1 MQEIFLQL
9 LSNLDNFIF
18 LTNMSKAIIYNEEA
32 RKSLKEGVDTIA
44 DAVKVTLGQKGR
56 NVAIAK
62 SFGSQVVTKDG
73 VTVAKEIEER
83 DPFKNVGVEM
93 IKEAANRVNELAGD
107 GTTTVTVLA
116 QAIANVGF
124 KNVAAGANPIS
135 LKRGLDKG
143 TEIILEELSKKAKKI
158 TTKEEISQVAT
169 ISTNNDKDLGDMIAG
184 VFDKVG
190 KDGVIT
196 VEEAK
201 GFKDEVE
208 YTEGM
213 EFDNGYVSAY
223 FVNNAET
230 LETVMENPY
239 IFITDKKLSNL
250 QDIQAIAEKV
260 LGAADRPMVII
271 ADDIENQALATLVV
285 NKLRGTLDVVAIK
298 APGFG
303 DRKKE
308 MLKDLSVL
316 TGAEYISEELGKTL
330 DKVELTDLGS
340 AKRVV
345 VTKEK
350 TIIVEGKG
358 AKNSISERVK
368 EIKTQIEKTSSEYD
382 KEKLQE
388 RLAKL
393 DGGVAVIKVGAA
405 SEVEAKEKK
414 MRIEDAI
421 NATRAAIE
429 EGVVAGGGLALHNS
443 KKSLEKVKLED
454 SDEQLGIDILKS
466 VLSEPLKQIAENAG
480 ADGAVVASECKGN
493 VGFNAKTGEFVDLI
507 EAGIIDP
514 VKVTRLVLTNAV
526 SVASMLVTTE
536 AVVAEIP
543 DEKEHSHANEMG
555 GMPGMM

>member
-1 MQEIFLQL
+1 
-9 LSNLDNFIF
+9 
-18 LTNMSKAIIYNEEA
+18 MSKAIIYNEDA
-32 RKSLKEGVDTIA
+32 RKSLKDGVDTIA
-44 DAVKVTLGQKGR
+44 NAVKVTLGPKGR
-56 NVAIAK
+56 NIAIAK
-62 SFGSQVVTKDG
+62 SFGSQLVTKDG
-73 VTVAKEIEER
+73 VTVAKEIEDK

-93 IKEAANRVNELAGD
+93 IKEASNRVNELAGD

-116 QAIANVGF
+116 QAIATAGF

-143 TEIILEELSKKAKKI
+143 VDVVLEELSKKSKKI
-158 TTKEEISQVAT
+158 STKEEISQVAT
-169 ISTNNDKDLGDMIAG
+169 ISTNNDKELGDMIGG

-190 KDGVIT
+190 RDGVIT

-213 EFDNGYVSAY
+213 EFDNGYVSPY

-285 NKLRGTLDVVAIK
+285 NKLRGTLDVVAVK

-308 MLKDLSVL
+308 MLKDLSIL
-316 TGAEYISEELGKTL
+316 TGAEFISEELGKTL

-358 AKNSISERVK
+358 TKNSIADRVK
-368 EIKTQIEKTSSEYD
+368 EIKTQIENTTSEYD

-393 DGGVAVIKVGAA
+393 AGGVAVIKVGAA

-429 EGVVAGGGLALHNS
+429 EGVVAGGGLALHNA
-443 KKSLEKVKLED
+443 KKVLDKVQLD
-454 SDEQLGIDILKS
+454 DQDEQLGVEILKS
-466 VLSEPLKQIAENAG
+466 VLSEPLKQIVENAG
-480 ADGAVVASECKGN
+480 EDGAVIAAECKGN
-493 VGFNAKTGEFVDLI
+493 TGYNAKTGKFVDMI
-507 EAGIIDP
+507 DDGIIDP

-543 DEKEHSHANEMG
+543 EEKPQANIGEMN
-555 GMPGMM
+555 GMQGMM

>member
-1 MQEIFLQL
+1 
-9 LSNLDNFIF
+9 
-18 LTNMSKAIIYNEEA
+18 MSKSIIYNEDA
-32 RKSLKEGVDTIA
+32 RKSLKDGVDTIA
-44 DAVKVTLGQKGR
+44 NAVKVTLGPKGR
-56 NVAIAK
+56 NIAIAK

-73 VTVAKEIEER
+73 VTVAKEIEDK

-93 IKEAANRVNELAGD
+93 IKEASNRVNELAGD

-116 QAIANVGF
+116 QAIVNAGF

-143 TEIILEELSKKAKKI
+143 TEVILEELSKKAKKI
-158 TTKEEISQVAT
+158 STKEEISQVAT
-169 ISTNNDKDLGDMIAG
+169 ISTNNDKELGDMIGG

-213 EFDNGYVSAY
+213 EFDNGYVSPY
-223 FVNNAET
+223 FVNNSET
-230 LETVMENPY
+230 LEAVMDNPY

-271 ADDIENQALATLVV
+271 ADEIENQALATLVV
-285 NKLRGTLDVVAIK
+285 NKLRGTLDVVAVK

-308 MLKDLSVL
+308 MLKDLSIL
-316 TGAEYISEELGKTL
+316 TGAEFISEELGKTL

-358 AKNSISERVK
+358 TKNSIEDRVK
-368 EIKTQIEKTSSEYD
+368 EIKAQIENTTSEYD

-393 DGGVAVIKVGAA
+393 AGGVAVIKVGAA

-429 EGVVAGGGLALHNS
+429 EGVVAGGGLALHNA
-443 KKSLEKVKLED
+443 KKVLDKVKLTD
-454 SDEQLGIDILKS
+454 QDEQLGIEILKS
-466 VLSEPLKQIAENAG
+466 VLSEPLKQIVENAG
-480 ADGAVVASECKGN
+480 EDGAVIAAECKGN
-493 VGFNAKTGEFVDLI
+493 TGYNAKTGKFVDMI
-507 EAGIIDP
+507 EDGIIDP
-514 VKVTRLVLTNAV
+514 VKVTRFVLTNAV
-526 SVASMLVTTE
+526 SVASMLITTE

-543 DEKEHSHANEMG
+543 EEKPQAAMPDMS
-555 GMPGMM
+555 GMQGMM

>member
-1 MQEIFLQL
+1 MAK
-9 LSNLDNFIF
+9 S
-18 LTNMSKAIIYNEEA
+18 IIYNEEA
-32 RKSLKEGVDTIA
+32 RRALKSGVDTIA
-44 DAVKVTLGQKGR
+44 NAVKTTLGPKGR

-62 SFGSQVVTKDG
+62 SFGSQIITKDG
-73 VTVAKEIEER
+73 VTVAKEIEDK

-93 IKEAANRVNELAGD
+93 IKEASSKVNDVAGD

-116 QAIANVGF
+116 QAIAASGFRNVS
-124 KNVAAGANPIS
+124 AGSNPIS

-143 TEIILEELSKKAKKI
+143 TDLIVEELKKTAKKI
-158 TTKEEISQVAT
+158 SNKEEIAQVAT
-169 ISTNNDKDLGDMIAG
+169 ISTNNDKDLGEMISN
-184 VFDKVG
+184 VFEKVG
-190 KDGVIT
+190 GDGVIT

-223 FVNNAET
+223 FVTNPET
-230 LETVMENPY
+230 LEAVMENPY
-239 IFITDKKLSNL
+239 IFVTDKKLSNL
-250 QDIQAIAEKV
+250 QDIQAMAEKV
-260 LGAADRPMVII
+260 LGAADRPLVII

-285 NKLRGTLDVVAIK
+285 NKLRGTLDVVAVK

-308 MLKDLSVL
+308 MLKDISVL
-316 TGAEYISEELGKTL
+316 TGADYISEEVGKKL
-330 DKVELTDLGS
+330 ESVEISNLGS
-340 AKRVV
+340 AKKVI

-358 AKNSISERVK
+358 DKKEVESRVK
-368 EIKTQIEKTSSEYD
+368 EIKAQIEITTSDYD

-388 RLAKL
+388 RLAKIS
-393 DGGVAVIKVGAA
+393 GGVAVIKVGAA

-429 EGVVAGGGLALHNS
+429 EGVVAGGGLALHNA
-443 KKSLEKVKLED
+443 KSVLSKVKLED
-454 SDEQLGIDILKS
+454 RDEQLGIEILKS
-466 VLSEPLKQIAENAG
+466 ILSEPLKQIAENAG
-480 ADGAVVASECKGN
+480 EDGAVIAANCKGEK
-493 VGFNAKTGEFVDLI
+493 GFNAKTGEYVNMI

-514 VKVTRLVLTNAV
+514 VKVTRLALTNAV
-526 SVASMLVTTE
+526 SVGSMLITTE
-536 AVVAEIP
+536 AVVADIP
-543 DEKEHSHANEMG
+543 EEKDSKPSMGADMG
-555 GMPGMM
+555 GMGGMM

>member
-1 MQEIFLQL
+1 
-9 LSNLDNFIF
+9 
-18 LTNMSKAIIYNEEA
+18 MSKSIIYNEDA
-32 RKSLKEGVDTIA
+32 RKSLKDGVDTIA
-44 DAVKVTLGQKGR
+44 NAVKVTLGPKGR
-56 NVAIAK
+56 NIAIAK

-73 VTVAKEIEER
+73 VTVAKEIE
-83 DPFKNVGVEM
+83 DKDSFKNVGVEM
-93 IKEAANRVNELAGD
+93 IKEASNRVNELAGD

-116 QAIANVGF
+116 QAIVNAGF

-143 TEIILEELSKKAKKI
+143 TEVILEELSKKAKNI
-158 TTKEEISQVAT
+158 STKEEISQVAT
-169 ISTNNDKDLGDMIAG
+169 ISTNNDKELGDMIGG

-213 EFDNGYVSAY
+213 EFDNGYVSPY
-223 FVNNAET
+223 FVNNSET
-230 LETVMENPY
+230 LEAVMDNPY

-285 NKLRGTLDVVAIK
+285 NKLRGTLDVVAVK

-308 MLKDLSVL
+308 MLKDLSIL
-316 TGAEYISEELGKTL
+316 TGAEFISEELGKTL

-358 AKNSISERVK
+358 TKNSISDRVK
-368 EIKTQIEKTSSEYD
+368 EIKAQIENTTSEYD
-382 KEKLQE
+382 KERLQE

-393 DGGVAVIKVGAA
+393 AGGVAVIKVGAA

-429 EGVVAGGGLALHNS
+429 EGVVAGGGLALHNA
-443 KKSLEKVKLED
+443 KKVLDKVKLTD
-454 SDEQLGIDILKS
+454 QDEQLGIEILKS
-466 VLSEPLKQIAENAG
+466 VLSEPLKQIVENAG
-480 ADGAVVASECKGN
+480 EDGAVIAAECKGN
-493 VGFNAKTGEFVDLI
+493 TGYNAKTGKFVDMI
-507 EAGIIDP
+507 EDGIIDP
-514 VKVTRLVLTNAV
+514 VKVTRYVLTNAV
-526 SVASMLVTTE
+526 SVASMLITTE

-543 DEKEHSHANEMG
+543 EEKPQAAMPDMS
-555 GMPGMM
+555 GMQGMM

>member
-1 MQEIFLQL
+1 MAK
-9 LSNLDNFIF
+9 S
-18 LTNMSKAIIYNEEA
+18 IIYNEQA
-32 RKSLKEGVDTIA
+32 RRALKEGVDTIS
-44 DAVKVTLGQKGR
+44 DAVKVTLGPKGR
-56 NVAIAK
+56 NIAIAK

-73 VTVAKEIEER
+73 VTVAKEIEEK

-93 IKEAANRVNELAGD
+93 IKEASSRVNDLAGD

-116 QAIANVGF
+116 QAIAGVGF
-124 KNVAAGANPIS
+124 KNVTAGANPIS
-135 LKRGLDKG
+135 LKRGLDKA
-143 TEIILEELSKKAKKI
+143 TDVVLEELSKKAKKI
-158 TTKEEISQVAT
+158 SSKEEIAQVAT
-169 ISTNNDKDLGDMIAG
+169 ISTNNDSDLGEMIAG
-184 VFDKVG
+184 VFEKVG

-213 EFDNGYVSAY
+213 EFDNGYVSPY

-230 LETVMENPY
+230 LEAVMDNPY

-260 LGAADRPMVII
+260 LGAADRPLVII
-271 ADDIENQALATLVV
+271 AEEIENQALATLVV
-285 NKLRGTLDVVAIK
+285 NKLRGTLDVVAVK

-308 MLKDLSVL
+308 MLKDLAVL
-316 TGAEYISEELGKTL
+316 TGADFVSEELGKTL
-330 DKVELTDLGS
+330 ESVDLIDLGS
-340 AKRVV
+340 AKKVI

-358 AKNSISERVK
+358 EKKNLEDRIK
-368 EIKTQIEKTSSEYD
+368 EIKAQIENTTSEYD

-393 DGGVAVIKVGAA
+393 AGGVAVIKVGAA

-414 MRIEDAI
+414 MRIEDAL

-429 EGVVAGGGLALHNS
+429 EGVVAGGGLALHNA
-443 KKSLEKVKLED
+443 KKVLDKVKLED
-454 SDEQLGIDILKS
+454 AEEQLGVEILRS
-466 VLSEPLKQIAENAG
+466 VLSEPLKQIVENAG
-480 ADGAVVASECKGN
+480 EDGAVIASKCEGST
-493 VGFNAKTGEFVDLI
+493 GYNAKTGEFVDMI
-507 EAGIIDP
+507 KEGIIDP

-526 SVASMLVTTE
+526 SVASMLITTE
-536 AVVAEIP
+536 AVVADIP
-543 DEKEHSHANEMG
+543 EEKGHNHAEDMNAG
-555 GMPGMM
+555 AIPGMM

>member
-1 MQEIFLQL
+1 
-9 LSNLDNFIF
+9 
-18 LTNMSKAIIYNEEA
+18 MSKAIIYNEEA
-32 RKSLKEGVDTIA
+32 RKSLKDGVDTIA
-44 DAVKVTLGQKGR
+44 NAVKVTLGPKGR
-56 NVAIAK
+56 NIAIAK

-73 VTVAKEIEER
+73 VTVAKEIEDK

-93 IKEAANRVNELAGD
+93 IKEASNRVNELAGD

-116 QAIANVGF
+116 QAIVNAGF

-143 TEIILEELSKKAKKI
+143 TEVILEELSKKAKNI
-158 TTKEEISQVAT
+158 STKEEISQVAT
-169 ISTNNDKDLGDMIAG
+169 ISTNNDKELGDMIGG

-213 EFDNGYVSAY
+213 EFDNGYVSPY
-223 FVNNAET
+223 FVNNSET
-230 LETVMENPY
+230 LEAVMDNPY

-271 ADDIENQALATLVV
+271 ADEIENQALATLVV
-285 NKLRGTLDVVAIK
+285 NKLRGTLDVVAVK

-308 MLKDLSVL
+308 MLKDLSIL
-316 TGAEYISEELGKTL
+316 TGAEFISEELGKTL

-358 AKNSISERVK
+358 TKNSISDRVK
-368 EIKTQIEKTSSEYD
+368 EIKAQIENTTSEYD

-393 DGGVAVIKVGAA
+393 AGGVAVIKVGAA

-429 EGVVAGGGLALHNS
+429 EGVVAGGGLALHNA
-443 KKSLEKVKLED
+443 KKVLDKVKLTD
-454 SDEQLGIDILKS
+454 QDEQLGIEILKS
-466 VLSEPLKQIAENAG
+466 VLSEPLKQIVENAG
-480 ADGAVVASECKGN
+480 EDGAVIAAECKGN
-493 VGFNAKTGEFVDLI
+493 TGYNAKTGKFVDMI
-507 EAGIIDP
+507 EDGIIDP
-514 VKVTRLVLTNAV
+514 VKVTRFVLTNAV
-526 SVASMLVTTE
+526 SVASMLITTE

-543 DEKEHSHANEMG
+543 EEKPQAAMPDMS
-555 GMPGMM
+555 GMQGMM

>member
-1 MQEIFLQL
+1 
-9 LSNLDNFIF
+9 
-18 LTNMSKAIIYNEEA
+18 MSKSIIYNEDA
-32 RKSLKEGVDTIA
+32 RKSLKDGVDTIA
-44 DAVKVTLGQKGR
+44 NAVKVTLGPKGR
-56 NVAIAK
+56 NIAIAK

-73 VTVAKEIEER
+73 VTVAKEIEDK

-93 IKEAANRVNELAGD
+93 IKEASNRVNELAGD

-116 QAIANVGF
+116 QAIVNAGF

-143 TEIILEELSKKAKKI
+143 TEVILEELSKKAKNI
-158 TTKEEISQVAT
+158 STKEEISQVAT
-169 ISTNNDKDLGDMIAG
+169 ISTNNEKELGDMIGG

-213 EFDNGYVSAY
+213 EFDNGYVSPY

-230 LETVMENPY
+230 LEAVMENPY

-285 NKLRGTLDVVAIK
+285 NKLRGTLDVVAVK

-308 MLKDLSVL
+308 MLKDLSIL
-316 TGAEYISEELGKTL
+316 TGAEFISEELGKTL

-358 AKNSISERVK
+358 TKNSIEDRVK
-368 EIKTQIEKTSSEYD
+368 EIKAQIENTTSEYD

-393 DGGVAVIKVGAA
+393 AGGVAVIKVGAA

-429 EGVVAGGGLALHNS
+429 EGVVAGGGLALHNA
-443 KKSLEKVKLED
+443 KKVLDKVKLTD
-454 SDEQLGIDILKS
+454 QDEQLGVEILKS
-466 VLSEPLKQIAENAG
+466 VLSEPLKQIVENAG
-480 ADGAVVASECKGN
+480 EDGAVIAAECKGN
-493 VGFNAKTGEFVDLI
+493 TGYNAKTGKFVDMI
-507 EAGIIDP
+507 EDGIIDP
-514 VKVTRLVLTNAV
+514 VKVTRYVLTNAV
-526 SVASMLVTTE
+526 SVASMLITTE

-543 DEKEHSHANEMG
+543 EEKPQAAMPDMS
-555 GMPGMM
+555 GMQGMM

>member
-1 MQEIFLQL
+1 MAK
-9 LSNLDNFIF
+9 S
-18 LTNMSKAIIYNEEA
+18 IIYNEEA
-32 RKSLKEGVDTIA
+32 RKALKAGVDTIA
-44 DAVKVTLGQKGR
+44 NAVKTTLGPKGR
-56 NVAIAK
+56 NIALAK

-73 VTVAKEIEER
+73 VTVAKEIEDK

-93 IKEAANRVNELAGD
+93 IKEAASQVNDVAGD

-116 QAIANVGF
+116 QAIASAGF
-124 KNVAAGANPIS
+124 RNVAAGSNPIS
-135 LKRGLDKG
+135 LKRGLDHGAELIVK
-143 TEIILEELSKKAKKI
+143 ELERTSKKI
-158 TTKEEISQVAT
+158 SNKEEIAQVAT
-169 ISTNNDKDLGDMIAG
+169 ISTNNDKELGDMIGG

-190 KDGVIT
+190 GEGVIT

-213 EFDNGYVSAY
+213 EFDNGYVSPY
-223 FVNNAET
+223 FVTNSET

-239 IFITDKKLSNL
+239 IFVTDKKLSNL

-260 LGAADRPMVII
+260 LGAADRPLVII

-285 NKLRGTLDVVAIK
+285 NKLRGTLDVVAVK

-308 MLKDLSVL
+308 ILQDISTL
-316 TGAEYISEELGKTL
+316 TGAEFISEEVGKTL
-330 DKVELTDLGS
+330 DAVEISNLGS
-340 AKRVV
+340 AKKVIV
-345 VTKEK
+345 NKEK

-358 AKNSISERVK
+358 TKKDLDARVK
-368 EIKTQIEKTSSEYD
+368 EIKAQIENTTSDYD

-393 DGGVAVIKVGAA
+393 AGGVAVIKVGAA
-405 SEVEAKEKK
+405 SEIESKEKK

-429 EGVVAGGGLALHNS
+429 EGVVAGGGLALHNA
-443 KKSLEKVKLED
+443 KKVLEKVKMKD
-454 SDEQLGIDILKS
+454 ADEQLGIEILKS
-466 VLSEPLKQIAENAG
+466 ILSEHLKQIAENAG
-480 ADGAVVASECKGN
+480 EDGAVIAANCEGKT
-493 VGFNAKTGEFVDLI
+493 GFNAKTGEYVDMI

-514 VKVTRLVLTNAV
+514 VKVTRLALVNAV
-526 SVASMLVTTE
+526 SVGSMLVTTE
-536 AVVAEIP
+536 AVVADIP
-543 DEKEHSHANEMG
+543 EEKDEGASAMQDGMG
-555 GMPGMM
+555 GMQGMM